1 MLAPQDVILASGC
14 SGALEIAIKGLLSAG
29 DNIILPRPGFSLYET
44 LAKAYGV
51 ECRFYSLK
59 PENSWEA
66 DCEEMSA
73 QIDDRTKAI
82 LINNPSNPC
91 GCVYSKEHLQ
101 SILAVAEKHQVPI
114 IADEI
119 YGNITFEGHQFHPVA
134 SLTTEVPVLS
144 VGGIAKEFLVPGWRV
159 GWILIHDRN
168 GAFTEVRKGL
178 MKLTQLIIGAN
189 TLVQSAMPA
198 ILTPEG
204 ASQKEEVEQNTRS
217 MVAHL
222 EVRTRKAQRTE
233 GRGRGVSIYACE
245 YRLHRS
251 VQWNMRTGTRV
262 LSDSTVESNHN
273 MIMIGF
279 DGHSCMMEHRPLCS
293 LPRLSFSITLTL
305 IT

>member
-1 MLAPQDVILASGC
+1 MA
-14 SGALEIAIKGLLSAG
+14 
-29 DNIILPRPGFSLYET
+29 
-44 LAKAYGV
+44 
-51 ECRFYSLK
+51 
-59 PENSWEA
+59 
-66 DCEEMSA
+66 A

-134 SLTTEVPVLS
+134 SLTSEVPVLS

-168 GAFTEVRKGL
+168 DVFTEVRKGL

-222 EVRTRKAQRTE
+222 EVRTRKARRTE
-233 GRGRGVSIYACE
+233 GGGGLMYACV
-245 YRLHRS
+245 YRLHRA
-251 VQWNMRTGTRV
+251 VI
-262 LSDSTVESNHN
+262 VEHA
-273 MIMIGF
+273 
-279 DGHSCMMEHRPLCS
+279 
-293 LPRLSFSITLTL
+293 
-305 IT
+305 